1 VVLGRPSLET
11 LQWTQAL
18 ERLSPTHLFA
28 EAIIA
33 VLSPTTRALGPI
45 FLEQLEGA
53 VMGTPLPLDQSL
65 LLAWPQTVGLLA
77 ATTLLFTIG
86 YVLFQRQEVR
96 A

>member
-1 VVLGRPSLET
+1 VAAGDRARS
-11 LQWTQAL
+11 AG
-18 ERLSPTHLFA
+18 A
-28 EAIIA
+28 A
-33 VLSPTTRALGPI
+33 VADPPVRRGDHRGSQSTTRALGPI

-65 LLAWPQTVGLLA
+65 LLAWPQTVGLVA
-77 ATTLLFTIG
+77 ATALLFTVG